1 MTDTTMNTTMTL
13 HEVREAAEREAVTNA
28 LNSTRTR
35 PEAAQMLGVSVS
47 GLNKML
53 ARLGIRKQYQH

>member
-28 LNSTRTR
+28 LNATRTR

>member
-1 MTDTTMNTTMTL
+1 MEIRN
-13 HEVREAAEREAVTNA
+13 AAEREAVTNA

-53 ARLGIRKQYQH
+53 ARLGIRKQYRH

>member
-1 MTDTTMNTTMTL
+1 MTDTTTNTTMTL

-28 LNSTRTR
+28 LNATRTR

-53 ARLGIRKQYQH
+53 ARLGIRKQYRH

>member
-1 MTDTTMNTTMTL
+1 MQDSSNHPQTL
-13 HEVREAAEREAVTNA
+13 MEIRNAAEREAVTNA
-28 LNSTRTR
+28 LNATRTR

-53 ARLGIRKQYQH
+53 ARLGIRKQYRH

>member
-1 MTDTTMNTTMTL
+1 MTDTTTNTTMTL